1 MKKII
6 ALVLTLALAVSL
18 CACSEKTAS
27 PTTAAFTVP
36 MDDSSYTY
44 TAPVGENG
52 EPVTLPGG
60 ATIALAAE
68 ESSLSNGADALLW
81 KGVQTFATNFGYTAE
96 SHPAA
101 DSTVEAAEAA
111 LREAAESGASLVVCR
126 GEAMAQALFNIQ
138 NNYPGVHYLLFDG
151 EPHNDDYTNYTTASN
166 VHCVLF
172 QEEQA
177 GYLAGYAA
185 VIEGHTQL
193 GFIGAEEVPGIV
205 RYVTGFMQG
214 AEYAAEQQGLTINLR
229 TWFTGVYQA
238 GDDTTNRL
246 LDWCNNGTTLLLASG
261 GNLVA
266 SAIDAANETTSGNT
280 VRVMATDYDQTGLSD
295 AMLGSAIKCYN
306 ATVQQELYEFFS
318 GNATWDQAAAGQSE
332 KVGYTTG
339 AVALAGPYW
348 RYEKLSQHDYER
360 LYEQLRNSALKVDS
374 YADMRT
380 LPDTPSV
387 TIDQQN

>member
-1 MKKII
+1 MKKFI

-18 CACSEKTAS
+18 CACSDKPAGQTAS
-27 PTTAAFTVP
+27 FTVP
-36 MDDSSYTY
+36 MDDSTYTY
-44 TAPVGENG
+44 TAPTDADGET
-52 EPVTLPGG
+52 VTLPGG
-60 ATIALAAE
+60 SVIALAAE
-68 ESSLSNGADALLW
+68 QTSLDNGADALLW
-81 KGVQTFATNFGYTAE
+81 KGIQTFASSFGYTAE

-101 DSTVEAAEAA
+101 DSSVEAAEAA
-111 LREAAESGASLVVCR
+111 LREAAESGAPLVVCR

-151 EPHNDDYTNYTTASN
+151 EPHNDTYTNYTSASN

-185 VIEGHTQL
+185 VTEGYTQL
-193 GFIGAEEVPGIV
+193 GFIGADEVPGIV

-214 AEYAAEQQGLTINLR
+214 AEYAAEQQGLTVNLR
-229 TWFTGVYQA
+229 TWFTGTYQA
-238 GDDTTNRL
+238 GDETTNRM
-246 LDWCNNGTTLLLASG
+246 LDWCNNGTTLLFVSG

-266 SAIDAANETTSGNT
+266 SAIDAANETTSENT
-280 VRVMATDYDQTGLSD
+280 VRVLAADYDQTGLSD
-295 AMLGSAIKCYN
+295 VMLGSAIKCYN
-306 ATVQQELYEFFS
+306 SAVQQELYEFFS
-318 GNATWDQAAAGQSE
+318 GNATWGQAAAGQSE

-348 RYEKLSQHDYER
+348 RYEQLSQHDYER
-360 LYEQLRNSALKVDS
+360 LYEQMRNSVLKVDS